1 MFDLAAKSPPPR
13 SGTWGQ
19 VALGV
24 AGQLPGSGWVWYAR
38 GDYRFGENI
47 EGWSANAGIRYHYVP
62 EPIVASKMPTKGPAV
77 PVVTAVNWTGFYIG
91 VSAGGVFTE
100 YDVTYPGLAATK
112 APGSMACWQAA
123 SSATTGRPSAAGGCS
138 VLEIVGNWTNARGG
152 KVVMRRWLACPR
164 TGHALRV
171 YLRW

>member
-1 MFDLAAKSPPPR
+1 MAGRITTSTL
-13 SGTWGQ
+13 GTWGQ

-62 EPIVASKMPTKGPAV
+62 EPIIASKMPTKGPAV

-100 YDVTYPGLAATK
+100 YDVTYPGAAAESPAGLRRAGRRPVRLQLA
-112 APGSMACWQAA
+112 GRWQQ
-123 SSATTGRPSAAGGCS
+123 
-138 VLEIVGNWTNARGG
+138 VD
-152 KVVMRRWLACPR
+152 
-164 TGHALRV
+164 LRC
-171 YLRW
+171 RD